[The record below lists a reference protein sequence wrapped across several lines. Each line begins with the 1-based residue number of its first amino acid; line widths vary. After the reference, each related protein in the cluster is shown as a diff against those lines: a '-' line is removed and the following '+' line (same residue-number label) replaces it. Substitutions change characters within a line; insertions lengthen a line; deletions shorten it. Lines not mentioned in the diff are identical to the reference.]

1 VSLSKATETGRDK
14 LNLTFSLQK
23 SILMASINYFSQKP
37 RFKLQNPQ
45 KTSSWIKS
53 TIKKEGA
60 VLISLN
66 YIFCTDEYL
75 REINIKFLK
84 HKTFT
89 DIVTFNYNPSET
101 EVDGEIYISV
111 DRVRE
116 NAGTYKSDF
125 SAELN
130 RVMIHGVLH
139 LLGYN
144 DKSRAEKK
152 VMREKE
158 DSYLSLRK

>member
-1 VSLSKATETGRDK
+1 
-14 LNLTFSLQK
+14 
-23 SILMASINYFSQKP
+23 MASINYFSQKP
-37 RFKLQNPQ
+37 RFKLQNPK
-45 KTSSWIKS
+45 KTSSWIKK
-53 TIKKEGA
+53 TIENEGSS
-60 VLISLN
+60 LISLN
-66 YIFCTDEYL
+66 YIFCTDDYL
-75 REINIKFLK
+75 REINIQFLK

-89 DIVTFNYNPSET
+89 DIITFNYNPSET
-101 EVDGEIYISV
+101 EIEGEIYISI

-116 NAGTYKSDF
+116 NAETYKTDF
-125 SAELN
+125 STELN

-152 VMREKE
+152 AMREKE